1 MNKTGRIESQIC
13 DKIETQE
20 RNSILQKS
28 GFDQR
33 VPPEFLSLLDTKET
47 NPSSQNSSPNEMAFE
62 FLNYAIKRMNIID
75 LDLMHVFQ
83 NKIMPNFTLISE
95 IPRKQFLEIC
105 LPFLGGI
112 LEDVQFS
119 RLIFGKN
126 LSLHPNTK

>member
-112 LEDVQFS
+112 LEDV
-119 RLIFGKN
+119 
-126 LSLHPNTK
+126 